1 MFWGHNLKSG
11 ETFIIEDKRANEDTV
26 INITNASLNTSP
38 DDKSKYTLN
47 IIKNGESFQLCTLD
61 HNKDSFSLNLT
72 FQIDGA
78 KLNLKGG
85 NKGVVSITGF
95 LEKFDLDEE
104 EEEEEI
110 KVKEIKKEKT
120 PKKEKET
127 PKKEKETPKKEKE
140 TPKKGKEL
148 IKKEKETPKK
158 EIKEKEIKNDDLLEI
173 EKDEEEEEEEEENI
187 DDLLNNKND
196 DDIDES
202 EDEMKEDDE
211 EEEENEKK
219 FLGKK
224 TQNDKL
230 KEEKKDKKKNKD

>member
-26 INITNASLNTSP
+26 INITNASLNTTQ

-85 NKGVVSITGF
+85 NKGIVSVTGF
-95 LEKFDLDEE
+95 LEKFDLEEE

-140 TPKKGKEL
+140 TPKKEKEILKKGKESF
-148 IKKEKETPKK
+148 KKEKETPKK
-158 EIKEKEIKNDDLLEI
+158 EIKEKEIKNDDLLDIDE
-173 EKDEEEEEEEEENI
+173 DEEEEEEESDNI
-187 DDLLNNKND
+187 NDLLDNKND
-196 DDIDES
+196 DDDDES
-202 EDEMKEDDE
+202 DDEMKEDDE
-211 EEEENEKK
+211 EEE
-219 FLGKK
+219 GKK
-224 TQNDKL
+224 ISW
-230 KEEKKDKKKNKD
+230 EKNSK

>member
-104 EEEEEI
+104 EKEI

-120 PKKEKET
+120 PKKEKESLKKEKET

-140 TPKKGKEL
+140 TPKKEKEILKKGKESF
-148 IKKEKETPKK
+148 KKEKETPKK

-187 DDLLNNKND
+187 DDL
-196 DDIDES
+196 
-202 EDEMKEDDE
+202 
-211 EEEENEKK
+211 
-219 FLGKK
+219 
-224 TQNDKL
+224 
-230 KEEKKDKKKNKD
+230 